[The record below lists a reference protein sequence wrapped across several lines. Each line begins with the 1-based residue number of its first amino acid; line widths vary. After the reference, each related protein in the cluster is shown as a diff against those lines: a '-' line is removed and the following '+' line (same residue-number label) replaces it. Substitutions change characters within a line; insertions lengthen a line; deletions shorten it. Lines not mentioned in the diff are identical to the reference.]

1 MSTVATTNTTA
12 DDDSIT
18 DLLKETSRDY
28 LKGIGQGV
36 SALLKTD
43 GDGDGD
49 DPAAL
54 TEEQRRLERER
65 EKEHQR
71 REDEYIAQ
79 QKRRVLEEEE
89 QRRRRTATPGGAAPH
104 QTASP
109 ASHQMTFTLTS
120 SLKKEYVGKAYTVYA
135 IEVVWNGVS
144 WTVYRRYK
152 QFNDFS
158 SQAKKASFTFAYA
171 LPGKKIQGNLKDH
184 FVEQRQRELQKYVQ
198 AVNEK
203 APAMMSNKK
212 ARVALLRF
220 FAPTQVGDKASG
232 GGLPFDLSD
241 LV

>member
-36 SALLKTD
+36 SALLKTDGD

-89 QRRRRTATPGGAAPH
+89 QRRRRTATSGGAAPH
-104 QTASP
+104 QTSASPASP

-120 SLKKEYVGKAYTVYA
+120 SLKKEYLGKAYTVRC
-135 IEVVWNGVS
+135 E
-144 WTVYRRYK
+144 
-152 QFNDFS
+152 
-158 SQAKKASFTFAYA
+158 
-171 LPGKKIQGNLKDH
+171 
-184 FVEQRQRELQKYVQ
+184 E
-198 AVNEK
+198 
-203 APAMMSNKK
+203 
-212 ARVALLRF
+212 
-220 FAPTQVGDKASG
+220 
-232 GGLPFDLSD
+232 
-241 LV
+241 